1 VEEEFQR
8 RSIEGFTEEED
19 TMSKRNLATNTG
31 HTDRIDPKQRNV
43 PHQLPLFRENA
54 MPKCKPVSI
63 SNASDENQYQVVSTT
78 EEI

>member
-43 PHQLPLFRENA
+43 PHQLSLFRK
-54 MPKCKPVSI
+54 KCDAKTQT
-63 SNASDENQYQVVSTT
+63 NKYQ
-78 EEI
+78 